1 MNMLQNFR
9 FHSIES
15 ALAHQ
20 AYERQGAPVEFR
32 GNPAIT
38 AAEWGKQCMRA
49 RVIARSLGQ
58 SNAISYMTKR
68 DATLIDA
75 QRTIQG
81 YTSETDA
88 ILRAA
93 DEWEPESDT
102 SGYRVSRVGAVCDG
116 RVTWEDIPF

>member
-1 MNMLQNFR
+1 MDMMQNFR
-9 FHSIES
+9 FHSIDA
-15 ALAHQ
+15 ALVHQ
-20 AYERQGAPVEFR
+20 AYERRGAPVEFR

-58 SNAISYMTKR
+58 SNAITYMTKR
-68 DATLIDA
+68 DATLADA

-81 YTSETDA
+81 YMSETDA

-93 DEWEPESDT
+93 DEWESEP
-102 SGYRVSRVGAVCDG
+102 VFDG
-116 RVTWEDIPF
+116 RATWEDIPF